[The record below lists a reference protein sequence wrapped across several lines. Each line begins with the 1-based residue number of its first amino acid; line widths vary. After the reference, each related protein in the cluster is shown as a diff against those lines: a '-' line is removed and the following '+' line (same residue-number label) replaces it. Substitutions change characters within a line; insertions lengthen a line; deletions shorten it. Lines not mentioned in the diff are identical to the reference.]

1 MFVPVG
7 GHGGLR
13 PPLTLNLPGSLN
25 VAIKIK
31 TMGVAMK
38 VAKNMKMRIGR
49 GAGHMMVMVA
59 TSLSNVLFQS
69 RPFAFSFDSAET
81 NLNTCK

>member
-25 VAIKIK
+25 VTIKVK
-31 TMGVAMK
+31 TKGVAMK

-49 GAGHMMVMVA
+49 GEVI
-59 TSLSNVLFQS
+59 
-69 RPFAFSFDSAET
+69 
-81 NLNTCK
+81 

>member
-7 GHGGLR
+7 GQGGLR

-49 GAGHMMVMVA
+49 GRSYDGDGGHLA
-59 TSLSNVLFQS
+59 
-69 RPFAFSFDSAET
+69 
-81 NLNTCK
+81 

>member
-25 VAIKIK
+25 VAI
-31 TMGVAMK
+31 MVAIK

-49 GAGHMMVMVA
+49 GAGHMMMMVA